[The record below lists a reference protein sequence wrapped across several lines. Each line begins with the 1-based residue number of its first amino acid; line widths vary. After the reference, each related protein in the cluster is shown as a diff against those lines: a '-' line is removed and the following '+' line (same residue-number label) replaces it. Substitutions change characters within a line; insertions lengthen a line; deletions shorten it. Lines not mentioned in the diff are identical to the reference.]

1 MKNPDTSVED
11 ISFFDVVVRS
21 RSLSAAARELQVSPA
36 AVSKRLASLEKKLG
50 IVLLNRSTRRLSLTD
65 EGERFIRQGREIA
78 AQLAE
83 MIRALKSGNS
93 APSGLLRVNATL
105 GFGRSYIAPLVS
117 SFARSYPRVQVQL
130 QLTVDPPALSQNE
143 YDVCIRFGAPPDSRV
158 HAYLLA
164 PNQRVLC
171 ASPGYLAK
179 HGTPRAPQDLTNH
192 ATIAIRQGE
201 AAYGVWQLT
210 QGTRREAIKV
220 HGPLSSNDGEVA
232 VNWALSGHGILLRSH
247 WDVRRYL
254 ASGRLKQVLAD
265 WQTPDADLYALVPT
279 QHNAQARVR
288 LFVGHLQDY
297 FAANTKT

>member
-1 MKNPDTSVED
+1 MKYTDTSIED
-11 ISFFDVVVRS
+11 ISFFDAVVRS
-21 RSLSAAARELQVSPA
+21 RSLTAAARELQVSPA
-36 AVSKRLASLEKKLG
+36 AVSKRLATLEKKLDV
-50 IVLLNRSTRRLSLTD
+50 VLLNRSTRRLGLTD
-65 EGERFIRQGREIA
+65 EGERFIRQGRDIA

-83 MIRALKSGNS
+83 MVRGLKSGNT
-93 APSGLLRVNATL
+93 AASGLLRVNATL

-117 SFARSYPRVQVQL
+117 SFVRNHPRVHIQL
-130 QLTVDPPALSQNE
+130 QLTVDPPGLSQNE
-143 YDVCIRFGAPPDSRV
+143 FDVCVRFGAPPDSRL

-164 PNQRVLC
+164 PNERVLC

-179 HGTPRAPQDLTNH
+179 HGTPQTPSDLANH

-210 QGTRREAIKV
+210 QGARREAIKV

-254 ASGRLKQVLAD
+254 ASGRLKQVLPD
-265 WQTPDADLYALVPT
+265 WQTPDADLYAVVPT
-279 QHNAQARVR
+279 QHNAQPRVR
-288 LFVGHLQDY
+288 LFVEHLQNY
-297 FAANTKT
+297 FAAHIKS

>member
-1 MKNPDTSVED
+1 MMKNADTSIED
-11 ISFFDVVVRS
+11 ITFFDVVVRS

-36 AVSKRLASLEKKLG
+36 AVSKRLTSLEKKLG
-50 IVLLNRSTRRLSLTD
+50 VLLLNRSTRRLSLTD

-78 AQLAE
+78 AQLAA
-83 MIRALKSGNS
+83 MVRALKSGNS

-105 GFGRSYIAPLVS
+105 GFGRSYIAPLIS
-117 SFARSYPRVQVQL
+117 SFVRAHPRVQVQL

-143 YDVCIRFGAPPDSRV
+143 FDVGIRFGAPPDSRV

-164 PNQRVLC
+164 ANQRVLC

-179 HGTPRAPQDLTNH
+179 FGTPQTPQDLSNH

-201 AAYGVWQLT
+201 AAYGVWRLT
-210 QGTRREAIKV
+210 QNGRTEAIKV

-232 VNWALSGHGILLRSH
+232 VNWALAGHGILLRSH

-254 ASGRLKQVLAD
+254 ASGRLKQVLTD
-265 WQTPDADLYALVPT
+265 WETPDADLYAVVPT

-288 LFVGHLQDY
+288 LFVAHLEDY
-297 FAANTKT
+297 FAANIE